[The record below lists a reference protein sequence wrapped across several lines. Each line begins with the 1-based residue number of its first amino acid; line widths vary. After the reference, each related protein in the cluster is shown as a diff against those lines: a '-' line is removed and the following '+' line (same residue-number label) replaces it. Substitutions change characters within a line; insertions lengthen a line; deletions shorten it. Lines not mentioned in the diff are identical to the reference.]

1 MPPYRRGPLNL
12 YMLPRRF
19 VIAFVLAIGFAV
31 LLIIFAAR
39 SPVTIP
45 PVPEPVAKKISESAQ
60 HAADVL
66 TKPKLPKLY
75 NPFANDAHSPPEQAN
90 STHGDTKWYSD
101 LKWLNP
107 FSSLVTLDNERAV
120 LPPLNDR
127 PTIYTYYETRDK
139 NSKIVEAE
147 HKLLLTWR
155 RAWWAQGFRPVVLGK
170 AESKKN
176 PLYRRLQQR
185 EMGSALQKEL
195 ERWLA
200 WEYMGG
206 GILANWLVLPMHEYE
221 DELLSSLRS
230 SKFERLTRFKGLE
243 MGLFVG
249 KKREIGDAIK
259 QLLENK
265 EIKPTTPLVD
275 ALPRKTFHID
285 SRHSSIAYYDMP
297 TIKSKYSRIAD
308 QLGTSLEDGY
318 TSLQQL
324 INAHLQTTWLN
335 AFPDGVAILKPYPDH
350 MTTLTSFAMQIAQ
363 TLTTCHD
370 IPIPKSCPPNRPSCK
385 PCSSHRPHKLRTV
398 NTYENKTSLFTIG
411 TVAHPY
417 TFNSLYYYRET
428 VDTPFVRRKTAR
440 DQWLAEVTDN
450 MLGPDI
456 SGPQRLVRFKEAVA
470 SGFGAAHSLW
480 LTGEH
485 KYSTVEPDW
494 VFGFEMP
501 KIDPGALALLPPN
514 LDSKDNRP
522 PAMDKVKEERLME
535 LAQKIILAKSKKEQ
549 QTREMVEGWN
559 LADSEAWRFVRAF
572 GTRRKVER
580 ERWEEDEKGFAGGE
594 RSRAWF
600 R

>member
-1 MPPYRRGPLNL
+1 
-12 YMLPRRF
+12 MLPRRF
-19 VIAFVLAIGFAV
+19 IIAFGLAVGFV
-31 LLIIFAAR
+31 LLLIVFAAR

-45 PVPEPVAKKISESAQ
+45 PVPEPVVKKISESAQ
-60 HAADVL
+60 HAADVF
-66 TKPKLPKLY
+66 TKPNMPKLY
-75 NPFANDAHSPPEQAN
+75 NPFATEAHRPPEQAN

-120 LPPLNDR
+120 LPPLNER
-127 PTIYTYYETRDK
+127 PTIYTYYEKGDK
-139 NSKIVEAE
+139 NAKTVEAE
-147 HKLLLTWR
+147 HELLLTWR

-176 PLYRRLQQR
+176 PQYRRLQQR
-185 EMGSALQKEL
+185 EMGSLLQKEI

-221 DELLSSLRS
+221 DDLLSSLRS
-230 SKFERLTRFKGLE
+230 REFKRLTRFKGLE
-243 MGLFVG
+243 MGLCVG
-249 KKREIGDAIK
+249 KKKEIGDAIE
-259 QLLENK
+259 QILENK
-265 EIKPTTPLVD
+265 EIKPTTPPVD

-297 TIKSKYSRIAD
+297 TIKSKYSKIAEE
-308 QLGTSLEDGY
+308 LGTSPEDGY
-318 TSLQQL
+318 TSLRHL

-335 AFPDGVAILKPYPDH
+335 AFPDGVAILKPYPEH
-350 MTTLTSFAMQIAQ
+350 MTTLTYFAMQIAQ

-385 PCSSHRPHKLRTV
+385 PCSSSRPAKLQTV
-398 NTYENKTSLFTIG
+398 STYENKTSLFTLG

-417 TFNSLYYYRET
+417 TFNSLYHYRET
-428 VDTPFVRRKTAR
+428 IDTPFVRRKTER
-440 DQWLAEVTDN
+440 DQWLAEATDK
-450 MLGPDI
+450 MLGPAV

-485 KYSTVEPDW
+485 KDSTVELDW
-494 VFGFEMP
+494 IFGFEMP
-501 KIDPGALALLPPN
+501 KIEALDLDLLPSN
-514 LDSKDNRP
+514 LEPPDDRP
-522 PAMDKVKEERLME
+522 SSIGRAEEERLME
-535 LAQKIILAKSKKEQ
+535 LAQKTVFAKSKKEKQ
-549 QTREMVEGWN
+549 AREMVEAWN
-559 LADSEAWRFVRAF
+559 LADAEAWRFVRAF
-572 GTRRKVER
+572 GTRRRDER
-580 ERWEEDEKGFAGGE
+580 ERWEEGEKGFAGGE
-594 RSRAWF
+594 GSRGWF